1 MEQSKNVQKPK
12 NDGDYY
18 YAVENG
24 FDGALHGNE
33 TIDKPEQYA
42 YHNEDFH
49 ELDQRHV
56 FDLSGWATPRIR
68 FETLSESPFTDL
80 GFGSRLAKGLQ
91 THARMKMLFGWMWSL
106 CRAVLACHHP
116 ALSDLRMKVTNQR
129 P

>member
-1 MEQSKNVQKPK
+1 MEQSENVQEPK

-18 YAVENG
+18 YTVQNG

-56 FDLSGWATPRIR
+56 ISTFLVSAHPL
-68 FETLSESPFTDL
+68 ETLSESPFCRFRVWNRVWQKAADTRADE
-80 GFGSRLAKGLQ
+80 
-91 THARMKMLFGWMWSL
+91 MLFGWMWSL
-106 CRAVLACHHP
+106 CRAVLALP
-116 ALSDLRMKVTNQR
+116 PPILSNLRMKVTNQR